1 MKVNELN
8 VQGGKEV
15 DPNLPLDGLISII
28 YRSQYVIVNK
38 DANELNITCRQI
50 SCLRLV
56 SAYPKITQEEIANTF
71 QVDKGTVAR
80 TIRKLEDEEFLYR
93 VQDPE
98 NRRKYQIFL
107 TEKGKNIIPK
117 IKVIEDNWEEMVCK
131 GLNKDEISKLME
143 LLYLIAENSLEILHN
158 K

>member
-1 MKVNELN
+1 MKVNGLN
-8 VQGGKEV
+8 MQGKKV
-15 DPNLPLDGLISII
+15 NPNLPLDGLISII
-28 YRSQYVIVNK
+28 YRSQSVIVNK
-38 DANELNITCRQI
+38 DADELNITCRQI

-56 SAYPKITQEEIANTF
+56 SAYPRITQDEIANTF
-71 QVDKGTVAR
+71 QVDKGTIAR
-80 TIRKLEDEEFLYR
+80 TIRKLEDDEFLYR

-107 TEKGKNIIPK
+107 TEKGKNIVPK
-117 IKVIEDNWEEMVCK
+117 IKFIEDKWEKRVCE

-143 LLYLIAENSLEILHN
+143 LLYLVAENSLEILDN